1 MGYYDAIT
9 PAAWSPISRDYLS
22 FVNWTGLVTQ
32 RTPIRA
38 KNFSRAHR
46 GQAGGY
52 ERPDAP
58 TFEPAVAELSTS
70 MTGGAGLALAYEGW
84 SRRASR
90 SDAMP
95 RLGIKPTGM
104 S

>member
-1 MGYYDAIT
+1 MGYYDAII

-70 MTGGAGLALAYEGW
+70 MTGGGAG
-84 SRRASR
+84 
-90 SDAMP
+90 P
-95 RLGIKPTGM
+95 RLRRMESAGVAI
-104 S
+104 